1 MGYIIEANNLEK
13 RYGNFKALNNL
24 NMHIE
29 KGRIYG
35 LVGKNGAG
43 KTTLIR
49 LLCGLEEPTS
59 GIYSIYGVSNKD
71 KNINKE
77 RQRIGAII
85 EYPYL
90 YYNMNAYDNIKEI
103 YKIKGITSYEE
114 IDNLLDKVGLLK
126 EKNKK
131 VRTFSLGMKQ
141 RLMIACALV
150 GNPDLLILD
159 EPINGLDPE
168 GIIEIRKL
176 VLDLNKKSNITILI
190 SSHYL
195 DELSKIATN
204 YGFINKGHII
214 EEVSYEELN
223 NKISEKTIIKIKDIT
238 KLSKYLDDNSIN
250 YEKTGKEE
258 ITIYNKINI
267 PKFITEL
274 NNNKIEIED
283 IKEEKDTLENYF
295 LKLLGGENE

>member
-1 MGYIIEANNLEK
+1 MLKVENITKYYNKNKAVDNLS
-13 RYGNFKALNNL
+13 FTV
-24 NMHIE
+24 E
-29 KGRIYG
+29 KGEIFG
-35 LVGKNGAG
+35 LLGENGAG

-59 GIYSIYGVSNKD
+59 GIYSIYRISNKD

-77 RQRIGAII
+77 RQKIGAII

-90 YYNMNAYDNIKEI
+90 YYNMNAYDNIKEV

-114 IDNLLDKVGLLK
+114 IDSLLDKVGLLK

-204 YGFINKGHII
+204 YGFIDKGHIV
-214 EEVSYEELN
+214 EEISYEELN
-223 NKISEKTIIKIKDIT
+223 SKIREKTTVKIKDT
-238 KLSKYLDDNSIN
+238 DKLAEYLDDNNIN